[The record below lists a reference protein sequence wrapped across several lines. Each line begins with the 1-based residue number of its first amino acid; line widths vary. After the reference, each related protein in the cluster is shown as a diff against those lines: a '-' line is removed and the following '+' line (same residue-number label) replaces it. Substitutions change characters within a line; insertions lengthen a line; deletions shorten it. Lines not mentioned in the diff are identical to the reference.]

1 MLPLRAPASHATEL
15 VTRHATWIAR
25 QRERYEGRRIQLA
38 TRPSLAAGR
47 TLWVAGSARLVRAVD
62 EGERAA
68 LERALRREAREVIS
82 ECIQLRAGQVGVAVD
97 RLQIRDQRS
106 RWGSASRSGTLSF
119 SWRLVLCPPDVLDYV
134 VVHELAHLR
143 VPGHG
148 RRFWALVE
156 RHFGDPRP
164 VRRWLRE
171 HQDEIRHALD

>member
-1 MLPLRAPASHATEL
+1 MRRGWSALPTSSE
-15 VTRHATWIAR
+15 R
-25 QRERYEGRRIQLA
+25 QRIER
-38 TRPSLAAGR
+38 S
-47 TLWVAGSARLVRAVD
+47 
-62 EGERAA
+62 
-68 LERALRREAREVIS
+68 LRREARQVIS
-82 ECIQLRAGQVGVAVD
+82 ERVRLRSPQVGVAVG